1 MSNPGSK
8 TFSLKIV
15 IILALIQFTNLLDAN
30 VMMPLGAWFQENLGL
45 TPSAFGILVA
55 SYSYAAFLSGLLAMK
70 WIDRFER
77 KKLFLFLY
85 AGFIV
90 GALLCTFVKDELPF
104 LLFARGVT
112 GAFGGILGSCLVS
125 IIADGVTPETRG
137 QAMGIFMIAGPLS
150 AVCGVPFALWI
161 SEHFNWHSIFFVISV
176 IAVLMWLVA
185 WKLLPE
191 MKAKEE
197 DQVGVFEALKYISSN
212 KNALTA
218 LGIMALQSLALN
230 LVMPFIS
237 TDLVNNV
244 GIPENKLPII
254 YLVAGLASIIIAPF
268 AGKMADKFGHKKSYF
283 LWLFLSI
290 PPLLILTMMGHS
302 SIYFST
308 LVGALMMAFNMGR
321 RAIAAV
327 MAMGAVKSAFRGRF
341 MVINTT
347 LQSLVLAGGASL
359 GGFLLKTNSQGQ
371 LLNLSTLGILAVVLF
386 LATLPLAMRLNSHVA

>member
-1 MSNPGSK
+1 MLDSGNK
-8 TFSLKIV
+8 RFSLKIV
-15 IILALIQFTNLLDAN
+15 VILALIQFTNLLDAN

-45 TPSAFGILVA
+45 SPASFGILVA
-55 SYSYAAFLSGLLAMK
+55 SYSYAAFLSGLLAIN

-77 KKLFLFLY
+77 KKLFLILY
-85 AGFIV
+85 GGFIV

-104 LLFARGVT
+104 LILARGIT

-125 IIADGVTPETRG
+125 MLADGVTAESRG

-161 SEHFNWHSIFFVISV
+161 SEHFDWHSIFLVIS
-176 IAVLMWLVA
+176 AVAILMWFLA

-191 MKAKEE
+191 MKAKGEE
-197 DQVGVFEALKYISSN
+197 QVGVFESLKYISTDR
-212 KNALTA
+212 NALTA

-244 GIPENKLPII
+244 GIAKEKLPLI
-254 YLVAGLASIIIAPF
+254 YLVAGLASIILAPF
-268 AGKMADKFGHKKSYF
+268 AGKMADRFGHKKSYT

-290 PPLLILTMMGHS
+290 PPLLTLTMMGQS
-302 SIYFST
+302 SFYIAS

-321 RAIAAV
+321 RAISAV

-347 LQSLVLAGGASL
+347 LQSLVLAAGASL
-359 GGFLLKTNSQGQ
+359 GGYLLRTDSQGH

-386 LATLPLAMRLNSHVA
+386 IATLPLAMRLNSHVA